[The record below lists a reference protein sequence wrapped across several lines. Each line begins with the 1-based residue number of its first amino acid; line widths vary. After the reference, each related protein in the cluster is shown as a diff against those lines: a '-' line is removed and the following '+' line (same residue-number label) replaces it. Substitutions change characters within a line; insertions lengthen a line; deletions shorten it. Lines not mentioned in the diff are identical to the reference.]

1 LAYKFI
7 ERDKLMVAAF
17 QHLNEV
23 VKALHHLSSAMVL
36 DDERHLELGMLL
48 QVVEFPWVKVGD
60 KVAVV
65 VQGTSYKSMV
75 EALWQVVQSQPEQ
88 RETH

>member
-1 LAYKFI
+1 MALG
-7 ERDKLMVAAF
+7 L
-17 QHLNEV
+17 QHLNQTVE
-23 VKALHHLSSAMVL
+23 ALAHLLSAMVL
-36 DDERHLELGMLL
+36 DDERHLELGMLF

-75 EALWQVVQSQPEQ
+75 EALWQVVQS
-88 RETH
+88 